1 MVHDTP
7 ARKSARML
15 KTEAQVLAAEAMV
28 LAEIAGMEQEAQVRR
43 TQVAGLREQA
53 KELQGKARLEDLTVR
68 EEPLVKQTKKGER
81 TYYRWVA
88 SWREG
93 AKTKKVYLGS
103 CRKINEAE
111 ALKKAKRMK
120 AEALGLKR
128 INVEII
134 S

>member
-7 ARKSARML
+7 ARKSARKL

-43 TQVAGLREQA
+43 TQAAGLREQA

-81 TYYRWVA
+81 TYYRWVT
-88 SWREG
+88 SWRDG
-93 AKTKKVYLGS
+93 VKIKKVYLGS
-103 CRKINEAE
+103 CKKMSHEE
-111 ALKKAKRMK
+111 ALERARKRK
-120 AEALGLKR
+120 AEELG
-128 INVEII
+128 VEKPF
-134 S
+134 